1 MFYNLDMDAFERL
14 ALLSTQT
21 EIEPAE
27 ETNSLGYSPRTKNRS
42 DPGIC
47 TYAATLPNGQTI
59 SLLKM
64 LMSSSCERN
73 CNYCPFRAGRDF
85 NRVTLKPVE
94 FAKLFINL
102 HRAGIVQGLFLSSGV
117 INSGVQTQDRLLE
130 TAEILRYRAG
140 FRGYLHIKLM
150 PGAEWSQ
157 VEKSMRLA
165 DRVSINL
172 EAPNTFRLEKLAPR
186 KRFME
191 ELLQPLRWVK
201 EIRNNQPPYK
211 GWNGHWPSSTT
222 QFVMG
227 AAGESDLEL
236 LHTTEGLYH
245 ELGLRRVY
253 YSAFRPYPDTPL
265 ENQEPGSPTREQ
277 RLYQAS
283 FLLRDYGFTL
293 EELPFGETQNLP
305 LEIDPKLAW
314 ARAHL
319 SENPIEINHAD
330 RQELLRIPGI
340 GFKGASAILE
350 ARRVQML
357 HDLSSLFKLGIQTKR
372 AAPFILLDGKRPIYQ
387 LDFW

>member
-1 MFYNLDMDAFERL
+1 MFYNIDMDAFERL
-14 ALLSTQT
+14 SLLSTQT
-21 EIEPAE
+21 ELEPSE
-27 ETNSLGYSPRTKNRS
+27 EMNSLGYSPRIKKRS

-47 TYAATLPNGQTI
+47 TYAATLPNGHTI

-85 NRVTLKPVE
+85 NRVTLKPAE

-117 INSGVQTQDRLLE
+117 INGSIKTQDLLLE

-172 EAPNTFRLEKLAPR
+172 EAPNTFRLERLAPH

-191 ELLQPLRWVK
+191 ELLQPLHWVK
-201 EIRNNQPPYK
+201 EIKDNQPPYK
-211 GWNGHWPSSTT
+211 GWNGYWPSSTT

-236 LHTTEGLYH
+236 LHTTEGLYY

-265 ENQEPGSPTREQ
+265 ESQEPGSPAREQ

-283 FLLRDYGFTL
+283 YLLRDYDFTL
-293 EELPFGETQNLP
+293 EELPFDQMQNLP
-305 LEIDPKLAW
+305 LDVDPKLAW

-319 SENPIEINHAD
+319 SEHPIEINRAD
-330 RQELLRIPGI
+330 RQELLRVPGI
-340 GFKGASAILE
+340 GLKGANAILE
-350 ARRVQML
+350 VRRNQML
-357 HDLSSLFKLGIQTKR
+357 RDLSSLFKLGIQTHR

-387 LDFW
+387 LVFW